1 MSVRRLAGG
10 ASHID
15 AGLARFREAGSVRL
29 RLAGRPQIEEEEEGR
44 GRKVPRLVFRLQLSN
59 TVPAAEQ
66 SATVPPRLQLSI
78 FVPAAEHVSYY
89 GYVEEDTGS
98 GSVSIGEDRVELLVP
113 ERVGVLVPERIDA
126 DRDDAEGVDTVLS

>member
-15 AGLARFREAGSVRL
+15 AGLARFREAGSARL
-29 RLAGRPQIEEEEEGR
+29 RLAGRSQIADELGR
-44 GRKVPRLVFRLQLSN
+44 ARIVPRLVVFRLQLSN

-66 SATVPPRLQLSI
+66 SATVPPRLQLSS
-78 FVPAAEHVSYY
+78 FVPAAEHVSDD
-89 GYVEEDTGS
+89 GYVEEDSGS
-98 GSVSIGEDRVELLVP
+98 GVDPVSIGEDRVEL
-113 ERVGVLVPERIDA
+113 LVPERIDA